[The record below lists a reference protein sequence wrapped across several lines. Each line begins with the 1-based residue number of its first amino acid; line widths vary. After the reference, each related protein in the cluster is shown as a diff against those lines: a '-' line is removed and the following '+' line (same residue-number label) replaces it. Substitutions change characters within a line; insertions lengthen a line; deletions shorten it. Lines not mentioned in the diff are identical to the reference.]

1 MQQNIDNMLKIGTI
15 VGPRGFKGE
24 LKVLSSTDFPERFEI
39 SEEHWISDP
48 NKSTLQSVK
57 LISSRYVMEKNIYIV
72 RLQGIETR
80 NQAELLRNYKL
91 FISNHSIPE
100 LKKDE
105 YHISQLINLEVYH
118 QKTKKLIGIVT
129 DVFTTGH
136 DLLEIELENPSLPE
150 SDKKQK
156 FLVPFVYEIVPIV
169 DLVNR
174 RIELNPP
181 KGLLDLSIVK

>member
-1 MQQNIDNMLKIGTI
+1 MQQNIDNMLKIGTR
-15 VGPRGFKGE
+15 VGPRGLKGE